1 LDRGRKSVFISHPS
15 KGTGVTKSEA
25 QKILD
30 EIRSGFGHDYTEA
43 CTLECLNLTGD
54 LGTHETMRSPG
65 MDEPIR
71 EEGYRARLRQRAIMV
86 ARSKE

>member
-1 LDRGRKSVFISHPS
+1 M
-15 KGTGVTKSEA
+15 TKSDA

-30 EIRSGFGHDYTEA
+30 QIRSGFGDAYTET

-54 LGTHETMRSPG
+54 LGTHETVRSKG
-65 MDEPIR
+65 VDQPIR
-71 EEGYRARLRQRAIMV
+71 EEGYRARLRERAIMV

>member
-1 LDRGRKSVFISHPS
+1 M
-15 KGTGVTKSEA
+15 TKHDA

-30 EIRSGFGHDYTEA
+30 EIREGYGSAYTEA
-43 CTLECLNLTGD
+43 CAIECLYLTGD
-54 LGTHETMRSPG
+54 LGAHETVRSSG

>member
-1 LDRGRKSVFISHPS
+1 M
-15 KGTGVTKSEA
+15 TKHEA

-30 EIRSGFGHDYTEA
+30 EIREGYGNAYTEA
-43 CTLECLNLTGD
+43 CAIECLYLTGD
-54 LGTHETMRSPG
+54 LGTHEAVRSSG
-65 MDEPIR
+65 VDQSVR

>member
-1 LDRGRKSVFISHPS
+1 M
-15 KGTGVTKSEA
+15 TKHDA
-25 QKILD
+25 QKILSQ
-30 EIRSGFGHDYTEA
+30 IREGSGDTYTEA

-54 LGTHETMRSPG
+54 LGVHETVRSSG
-65 MDEPIR
+65 VDEPIR

>member
-1 LDRGRKSVFISHPS
+1 M
-15 KGTGVTKSEA
+15 TKSDA

-30 EIRSGFGHDYTEA
+30 EIREGYGNAYTEA

-54 LGTHETMRSPG
+54 LGAHETVRSSG

>member
-1 LDRGRKSVFISHPS
+1 M
-15 KGTGVTKSEA
+15 TKSDA

-30 EIRSGFGHDYTEA
+30 EIRSGFGHAYTET

-54 LGTHETMRSPG
+54 LGTHETVRSSG
-65 MDEPIR
+65 VDEPIR
-71 EEGYRARLRQRAIMV
+71 EEGYRARLRQRAIME

>member
-1 LDRGRKSVFISHPS
+1 M
-15 KGTGVTKSEA
+15 TKHDA

-30 EIRSGFGHDYTEA
+30 EIREGYGHAYTEA
-43 CTLECLNLTGD
+43 CAIECLYLTGD
-54 LGTHETMRSPG
+54 LGTHETVRSKG
-65 MDEPIR
+65 VDEPIR

>member
-1 LDRGRKSVFISHPS
+1 M
-15 KGTGVTKSEA
+15 TKHEA

-30 EIRSGFGHDYTEA
+30 QIREGYGHAYTEA
-43 CTLECLNLTGD
+43 CAIECLYLTGD
-54 LGTHETMRSPG
+54 LGAHETVRSARV
-65 MDEPIR
+65 DESVR

>member
-1 LDRGRKSVFISHPS
+1 M
-15 KGTGVTKSEA
+15 TKDEA
-25 QKILD
+25 NKILGQ
-30 EIRSGFGHDYTEA
+30 IREGFGDAYTET

-54 LGTHETMRSPG
+54 LGTHEAVRGKG
-65 MDEPIR
+65 MDDSVR

>member
-1 LDRGRKSVFISHPS
+1 MTNSD
-15 KGTGVTKSEA
+15 A

-30 EIRSGFGHDYTEA
+30 EIRSGFGHAYTETCA
-43 CTLECLNLTGD
+43 LECLNLTGD
-54 LGTHETMRSPG
+54 LGAHETVRSSG
-65 MDEPIR
+65 VDEPIR

>member
-1 LDRGRKSVFISHPS
+1 M
-15 KGTGVTKSEA
+15 TKSDA

-30 EIRSGFGHDYTEA
+30 EIREGFGHTYTET

-54 LGTHETMRSPG
+54 LGTHETVRSSG
-65 MDEPIR
+65 MDEQVR

>member
-1 LDRGRKSVFISHPS
+1 M
-15 KGTGVTKSEA
+15 TKHEA

-30 EIRSGFGHDYTEA
+30 EIREGFGDAYTEA
-43 CTLECLNLTGD
+43 CAIECLYFTGD
-54 LGTHETMRSPG
+54 LGAHETVRSKG
-65 MDEPIR
+65 VDEPIR

>member
-1 LDRGRKSVFISHPS
+1 M
-15 KGTGVTKSEA
+15 TKIEA

-30 EIRSGFGHDYTEA
+30 KIRGGFGDAYTEA

-54 LGTHETMRSPG
+54 LGAHEAVRSKG
-65 MDEPIR
+65 VDESVR
-71 EEGYRARLRQRAIMV
+71 EEGYRARLRERAIMV